1 MRTRTIHLIF
11 ALLAIACMAALGHAL
26 LAQRAASAHNRAL
39 ADPQASAGPAPV
51 AALSRGVRLAAAGE
65 VSAAQQAFQLA
76 LQQGD
81 PALRRIARYNLG
93 NLHLRQALAMRRGD
107 MEAVPLVEL
116 AKQYYRQVL
125 AEEPSHQDARYNL
138 ERALW
143 LQPESVTWYG
153 VKDKAEA
160 RERRVTASRI
170 EPGELP

>member
-1 MRTRTIHLIF
+1 MKTRTIHWIF
-11 ALLAIACMAALGHAL
+11 AVLALACIAALGQAL
-26 LAQRAASAHNRAL
+26 LAQRTAAAFNQTL
-39 ADPQASAGPAPV
+39 ADPQPSDGVSPA
-51 AALSRGVRLAAAGE
+51 AMLSRGVRLAAAGD
-65 VSAAQQAFQLA
+65 VSAAQHAFQLA

-81 PALRRIARYNLG
+81 AASRRMARYNLG

-107 MEAVPLVEL
+107 VEAVPLVEL

-125 AEEPSHQDARYNL
+125 AEEPLHPDARYNL

-143 LQPESVTWYG
+143 LQPESVTWRS

>member
-1 MRTRTIHLIF
+1 MRTRAIHWIF
-11 ALLAIACMAALGHAL
+11 AMLAIACIAVLGQAL
-26 LAQRAASAHNRAL
+26 LAQRAAITFNRAL
-39 ADPQASAGPAPV
+39 ADPQPPERLSPT

-65 VSAAQQAFQLA
+65 VNAAQQAFQLA

-81 PALRRIARYNLG
+81 AGLRRMARYNLG

-107 MEAVPLVEL
+107 VEAVPLVEL

-143 LQPESVTWYG
+143 LQPESVTWQG
-153 VKDKAEA
+153 LKDKAEA
-160 RERRVTASRI
+160 RERRVTASKI